1 MIGSTKKSKVFVVSN
16 GKAKLKS
23 FTAGAGDSEFIEVV
37 DGLNENDLVVVK
49 GQINLQNNTN
59 VTIK

>member
-1 MIGSTKKSKVFVVSN
+1 VFVVNN

-23 FTAGAGDSEFIEVV
+23 FTAGIGDSEFIEVV
-37 DGLNENDLVVVK
+37 DGLDVNDQVIVK

-59 VTIK
+59 VIIK